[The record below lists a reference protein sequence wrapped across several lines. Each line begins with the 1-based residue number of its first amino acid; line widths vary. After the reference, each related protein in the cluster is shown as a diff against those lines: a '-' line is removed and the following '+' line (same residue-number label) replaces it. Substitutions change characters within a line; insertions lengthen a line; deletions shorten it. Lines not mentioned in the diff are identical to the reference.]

1 MRLLILSVCALSL
14 SACSMGGLGFG
25 SGHTGYEAPPPVG
38 YGNWQGSHQAGYA
51 QTSYAQAGGYGYGQ
65 TPCSAPVAPP
75 VQSYPCGA
83 PTYVAPVTPCHQP
96 VQTPCSAAQAQPI
109 NYAAQYVSPQ
119 PVSYPNGYPTAP
131 MPAHYG
137 QPQAPGC
144 GLSACSSQYAVSP
157 YAYDS
162 GHEAHDY
169 SYGQTNYAPQTPSP
183 YAYGTQ
189 AGSYYPSAGH
199 GSHAVTRQNDAHFYG
214 TLGAVWY
221 DVGRP
226 YAGLQGRL
234 GYQATPILGA
244 EIEGSIGVI
253 NEVSPFNQD
262 VGGGVILSGEFKD
275 GVDYSAAA
283 FATARLPLSRNISTH
298 ARVGYHTT
306 RTFADVDFDSNPDQ
320 QTTTTLDG
328 IAYGAGI
335 QMDITPVDA
344 IRADFTRY
352 DSDTADNDSVSLA
365 YLRRF

>member
-1 MRLLILSVCALSL
+1 
-14 SACSMGGLGFG
+14 MGGLGFG
-25 SGHTGYEAPPPVG
+25 SSHSD
-38 YGNWQGSHQAGYA
+38 YGFA
-51 QTSYAQAGGYGYGQ
+51 QTS
-65 TPCSAPVAPP
+65 CSAPPALGYNCSAPAYVPPVSPCYQAYQSPCAVAQQQTVQYAPP
-75 VQSYPCGA
+75 YIP
-83 PTYVAPVTPCHQP
+83 
-96 VQTPCSAAQAQPI
+96 
-109 NYAAQYVSPQ
+109 PQ
-119 PVSYPNGYPTAP
+119 PVSYASGYPTGPMPAP
-131 MPAHYG
+131 MPHV
-137 QPQAPGC
+137 QPQAPSC
-144 GLSACSSQYAVSP
+144 GAPACSSQYSVSP
-157 YAYDS
+157 YGYDG
-162 GHEAHDY
+162 GHGSHDY
-169 SYGQTNYAPQTPSP
+169 SYQPASYAPQSPSP

-189 AGSYYPSAGH
+189 SGHYGSPAGYGSYNAAH
-199 GSHAVTRQNDAHFYG
+199 QNNAHFYG

-221 DVGRP
+221 DVDRP

-234 GYQATPILGA
+234 GYQATPYLGA

-262 VGGGVILSGEFKD
+262 LGGGNILSGEFKD

-283 FATARLPLSRNISTH
+283 FATARVPLSRNISTH
-298 ARVGYHTT
+298 ARLGYHTT

-352 DSDTADNDSVSLA
+352 ESDTVDNDSVSLA